1 VTYITCIIRH
11 FFGNSSCLYVCL
23 FVVGIRLRFHGYA
36 SVHWVERYSSGTGK
50 NKRTVTKHF
59 DSDEQYFDHTVYV
72 FGKLISKTKR
82 WSVGT

>member
-1 VTYITCIIRH
+1 MYYKT
-11 FFGNSSCLYVCL
+11 FFGNSSCLYVYL

-59 DSDEQYFDHTVYV
+59 DSDEQYFDHSVYV

-82 WSVGT
+82 